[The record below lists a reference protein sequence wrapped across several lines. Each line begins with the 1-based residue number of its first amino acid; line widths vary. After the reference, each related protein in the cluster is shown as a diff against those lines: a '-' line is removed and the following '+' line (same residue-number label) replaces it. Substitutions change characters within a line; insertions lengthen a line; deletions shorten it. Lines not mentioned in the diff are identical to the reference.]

1 MRLVSEMEI
10 PMAIVLFSAFL
21 GPVVGPIAGG
31 YIAQQ
36 GEMGAGNESWRRTMR
51 VMLFLASTVGAILVF
66 IPETAKLAGHN
77 EVPNS
82 YLTAVKSPIL
92 LLSDPILLLLAV
104 YLSLIYGILC
114 V

>member
-1 MRLVSEMEI
+1 
-10 PMAIVLFSAFL
+10 MAIVLFSAFL

-36 GEMGAGNESWRRTMR
+36 GEMGAGNESWRWIMW
-51 VMLFLASTVGAILVF
+51 VMLIVASTVGALLLFV
-66 IPETAKLAGHN
+66 PDTARPAGRR
-77 EVPNS
+77 EVPDS
-82 YLTAVKSPIL
+82 YLTAIQSPINL
-92 LLSDPILLLLAV
+92 LADPILLLMAV

>member
-1 MRLVSEMEI
+1 MEI

-36 GEMGAGNESWRRTMR
+36 GEMGAGNESWRWIMW
-51 VMLFLASTVGAILVF
+51 VMLIVASTVGAMLLL
-66 IPETAKLAGHN
+66 IPETARPTGHN
-77 EVPNS
+77 NVPDC
-82 YLTAVKSPIL
+82 YLTAIQSPIIL
-92 LLSDPILLLLAV
+92 LADPILLLLAV